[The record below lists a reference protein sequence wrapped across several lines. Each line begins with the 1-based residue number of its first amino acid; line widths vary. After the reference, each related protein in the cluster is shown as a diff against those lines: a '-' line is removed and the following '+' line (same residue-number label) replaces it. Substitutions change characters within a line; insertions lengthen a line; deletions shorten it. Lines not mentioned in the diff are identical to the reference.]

1 MNYNEQFDGYVG
13 IDEVNRGGLAAQA
26 IFVGCDLKVPY
37 TELSFA
43 VDSKTTNKK
52 QRKELYD
59 KIKDKVDFY
68 LVEIPAERIDTI
80 GLSKS
85 IKSALEEIINHFGNR
100 NFIYDGKAK
109 FGVDNKN
116 LETLVKADGKVVS
129 VSCASIIA
137 KYHLDLA
144 MEQYDELYPNY
155 GFINHSGYGTK
166 AHIQAIKDYGFLP
179 IHRMSYNVKELDYL
193 KDKGKTD
200 ILF

>member
-52 QRKELYD
+52 QRKELFE
-59 KIKDKVDFY
+59 KIKDKVDFH
-68 LVEIPAERIDTI
+68 LVEIPPETIDTI
-80 GLSKS
+80 GLSRG
-85 IKSALEEIINHFGNR
+85 IKGALEEIINHFGDR
-100 NFIYDGKAK
+100 KFIYDGKAK
-109 FGVDNKN
+109 FGVENQD

-144 MEQYDELYPNY
+144 MEKYDEMYPNY

-179 IHRMSYNVKELDYL
+179 IHRMSYNVKELEYL
-193 KDKGKTD
+193 KNKDNTD